1 MLKNRPIITLVTL
14 VLQGA
19 ALASAE
25 YTEKVWSV
33 FAYTL
38 YGDSTPEALFEQY
51 AVGLSD
57 YGANQLAV
65 AGTAF
70 RNRYVS
76 SAGSI
81 NATEFAIQS
90 ISASFLMPQK
100 LEVLSTTEQ
109 NVIASAQAFMLG
121 LYPPLGHEGMKTTD
135 ETANGTTFSAPF
147 DGYQFPRVV
156 TLGESDPGSLLVAGQ
171 SGCSMYQSAVSEYRN
186 SGEAAI
192 ITQDTEV
199 FYEKLLHQVL
209 SGVFD
214 ESTATYANAVSI
226 ADYLEY
232 EVLHNS
238 TTLDHLFG
246 DDLIRAR
253 SLADQ
258 FTYATNGQGVSPLS
272 GSTIGAVSP
281 IAGQTL
287 ASSILKSF
295 NMYMTDGTGP
305 QMTLLFG
312 GDEPAV
318 ALASLMGL
326 ASEQQ
331 PNFYSRPVRGAS
343 LVFELYSFGTDA
355 DDDSYPDSSEM
366 YVRFFLHN
374 GTDSSTEFV
383 SFPLFGNSPSQT
395 YIPWTDFQ
403 AAVETFSIQ
412 SIEEWCLRCNASS
425 IFCAGALDRGGPT
438 HKKKDIAPAVAGV
451 IGAVVTL
458 AVIGLLAVVGFFIC
472 GLRKRKGGHEG
483 GHKPSIGGFKGTSK
497 LASDEDVSFRNPIW
511 GAGKTANVEQ
521 DDGVAAGGVVVR
533 GQERLGSWEMGQQNP
548 EMENIQSAT
557 HGRSFFTESSAPEE
571 EPDEWRLHSRLH
583 PVKIRESV

>member
-1 MLKNRPIITLVTL
+1 MLQNRRFLALVAL
-14 VLQGA
+14 VLQCPA
-19 ALASAE
+19 FVSAE

-38 YGDSTPEALFEQY
+38 YGDSTPDALFEQH
-51 AVGLSD
+51 AAGLSD
-57 YGANQLAV
+57 YGANQLAA

-70 RNRYVS
+70 RDRYVS
-76 SAGSI
+76 SAGST

-90 ISASFLMPQK
+90 ISASYLMSQN
-100 LEVLSTTEQ
+100 LEVLSTAEQ

-121 LYPPLGHEGMKTTD
+121 LYPPLGGEGMNTTD
-135 ETANGTTFSAPF
+135 ETANGTTFSAPL
-147 DGYQFPRVV
+147 DGYQFPRIV
-156 TLGESDPGSLLVAGQ
+156 TLGDSDPGSLLVAGQ
-171 SGCSMYQSAVSEYRN
+171 SGCSMYQAAVSEYRN
-186 SGEAAI
+186 SEDAAI

-214 ESTATYANAVSI
+214 QSTATYANAVSI

-253 SLADQ
+253 FLADQ
-258 FTYATNGQGVSPLS
+258 FTYATNGQDASFLS

-287 ASSILKSF
+287 AANILKSF
-295 NMYMTDGTGP
+295 NMFMTDGTAP

-318 ALASLMGL
+318 ALASLVGL

-343 LVFELYSFGTDA
+343 LVFELYSFGTDS

-374 GTDSSTEFV
+374 GTDTSTEFV
-383 SFPLFGNSPSQT
+383 SFPLFGHGPSQT

-403 AAVETFSIQ
+403 TEIETFSVQ

-425 IFCAGALDRGGPT
+425 VFCTGALDRGDST
-438 HKKKDIAPAVAGV
+438 HQKKGMAPAVAGV

-458 AVIGLLAVVGFFIC
+458 IVIGLLAVVGFFIC
-472 GLRKRKGGHEG
+472 GLRKRRGDHEG

-497 LASDEDVSFRNPIW
+497 LASDADVSFRNPIW
-511 GAGKTANVEQ
+511 GTGKTANVEQ
-521 DDGVAAGGVVVR
+521 DDGVAAEDVIVR
-533 GQERLGSWEMGQQNP
+533 GQERLGSWEMGQQNS
-548 EMENIQSAT
+548 EMEYSQSTTQRRGIIA
-557 HGRSFFTESSAPEE
+557 ESSAPEA
-571 EPDEWRLHSRLH
+571 EPDAWQLHSRLQ

>member
-1 MLKNRPIITLVTL
+1 MLNNRQFLGLVAL
-14 VLQGA
+14 VLQGP

-38 YGDSTPEALFEQY
+38 YGDSTPKALFEQR
-51 AVGLSD
+51 AAGLSD
-57 YGANQLAV
+57 YGANQLAA

-70 RNRYVS
+70 RDRYVS
-76 SAGSI
+76 SAGST

-90 ISASFLMPQK
+90 ISASYLMSQN

-121 LYPPLGHEGMKTTD
+121 LYPPLGDEGMNTTY
-135 ETANGTTFSAPF
+135 ETANGTTFSAPL
-147 DGYQFPRVV
+147 DGYQFPKIV

-171 SGCSMYQSAVSEYRN
+171 SSCSMYQAAVSEYLN
-186 SGEAAI
+186 SGDAAT

-214 ESTATYANAVSI
+214 ESTATYANAVRI

-258 FTYATNGQGVSPLS
+258 FTYATNGQDASFLS
-272 GSTIGAVSP
+272 ESTIGAVSP

-287 ASSILKSF
+287 ASSILESF
-295 NMYMTDGTGP
+295 NMYMMDGTGP

-318 ALASLMGL
+318 ALASLVGL

-366 YVRFFLHN
+366 FVRFFLHN
-374 GTDSSTEFV
+374 GTDASTEFV
-383 SFPLFGNSPSQT
+383 SFPLFGNGPSQT
-395 YIPWTDFQ
+395 YTPWTDFQ
-403 AAVETFSIQ
+403 TEIETFSVQ

-425 IFCAGALDRGGPT
+425 VFCAGALDRSGST
-438 HKKKDIAPAVAGV
+438 HQKKGMAPAVAGV

-458 AVIGLLAVVGFFIC
+458 VVIGLLAVIGFFIC
-472 GLRKRKGGHEG
+472 GLRKRKGGQEG
-483 GHKPSIGGFKGTSK
+483 SHKPSTGGFKGTSK
-497 LASDEDVSFRNPIW
+497 LASDTDVSFRNPIW
-511 GAGKTANVEQ
+511 GTGKTANLEQ
-521 DDGVAAGGVVVR
+521 DDGVAAGGVIVR
-533 GQERLGSWEMGQQNP
+533 GQERLGSWEMGQQNS
-548 EMENIQSAT
+548 EMEYNQSTTQGIGLFA
-557 HGRSFFTESSAPEE
+557 ESSAPEA
-571 EPDEWRLHSRLH
+571 EPDEWRLHSRLQ

>member
-1 MLKNRPIITLVTL
+1 MLKNRQFL
-14 VLQGA
+14 VLVALFLQSL

-38 YGDSTPEALFEQY
+38 YGDSTPEALFEQR
-51 AVGLSD
+51 AVGLTD
-57 YGANQLAV
+57 YGANQLAT

-70 RNRYVS
+70 RDRYVS

-90 ISASFLMPQK
+90 ISASWLMSQS

-121 LYPPLGHEGMKTTD
+121 LYPPLGSEGMNTTD
-135 ETANGTTFSAPF
+135 DTANGTTFSAPL
-147 DGYQFPRVV
+147 DGYQFPRIV

-171 SGCSMYQSAVSEYRN
+171 SSCSMYQAAVSEYRN
-186 SGEAAI
+186 SGDAAM
-192 ITQDTEV
+192 ITRDTEA
-199 FYEKLLHQVL
+199 FYGKLLHQVL
-209 SGVFD
+209 SGAFA
-214 ESTATYANAVSI
+214 ESTATYANAVTI

-238 TTLDHLFG
+238 TTLDHLSD
-246 DDLIRAR
+246 DDLIQVR

-258 FTYATNGQGVSPLS
+258 FTYATNGQGASALS

-287 ASSILKSF
+287 AASILKSF
-295 NMYMTDGTGP
+295 NMYMTDGTSP

-318 ALASLMGL
+318 ALASLVGL

-343 LVFELYSFGTDA
+343 LIFELFSFGTDA

-374 GTDSSTEFV
+374 GTDTSTEFI
-383 SFPLFGNSPSQT
+383 SFPLFGSGPSQS
-395 YIPWTDFQ
+395 YVPWTDFQ
-403 AAVETFSIQ
+403 TEIETFSVQ

-425 IFCAGALDRGGPT
+425 IFCAGALDRGGST
-438 HKKKDIAPAVAGV
+438 QKKKSIAPAVAGV

-458 AVIGLLAVVGFFIC
+458 AVVGLLAVVGFFIS
-472 GLRKRKGGHEG
+472 GLRKRQGSHEG

-497 LASDEDVSFRNPIW
+497 LASDADVSFRNPIW
-511 GAGKTANVEQ
+511 GTGKTVNMEQ
-521 DDGVAAGGVVVR
+521 DDGVAAGGVIVR
-533 GQERLGSWEMGQQNP
+533 GQERLGSWEMGQQNS
-548 EMENIQSAT
+548 EVENNQSITQGGGLFA
-557 HGRSFFTESSAPEE
+557 
-571 EPDEWRLHSRLH
+571 EPSVPGEDSDEWRLHSRLQ